1 MARDGSSVPGHWSLT
16 ALILEPL
23 FLTSSV
29 KCDEIG
35 NMGTSACT
43 WVLMESNI
51 KLKKQRFKA
60 SSVSFLSPLMA
71 SQTDQMNVPGHHTS
85 SSKIFLTQTAVY
97 LKNHSMVRPP
107 RDKYTQGNPSLV
119 VVILKVPRGLII
131 LQWCCKPC
139 QDALLNQSLQS
150 HWANWPFPDRV
161 TSLGASLLHSCWVLT
176 ETIKHNWPLLVQ

>member
-1 MARDGSSVPGHWSLT
+1 MGCQCQWSLT
-16 ALILEPL
+16 AAGANVFDFHWE
-23 FLTSSV
+23 
-29 KCDEIG
+29 CDERG

-43 WVLMESNI
+43 WTLMESSI

-60 SSVSFLSPLMA
+60 SCVAFLSPLMA
-71 SQTDQMNVPGHHTS
+71 SQTEQMNVPRHHTS
-85 SSKIFLTQTAVY
+85 SSKIFLAQTAVY
-97 LKNHSMVRPP
+97 LKNHSMVRLPC
-107 RDKYTQGNPSLV
+107 DKYTRGNPSLV

-161 TSLGASLLHSCWVLT
+161 TSSSLGAAPLHSCWVLT